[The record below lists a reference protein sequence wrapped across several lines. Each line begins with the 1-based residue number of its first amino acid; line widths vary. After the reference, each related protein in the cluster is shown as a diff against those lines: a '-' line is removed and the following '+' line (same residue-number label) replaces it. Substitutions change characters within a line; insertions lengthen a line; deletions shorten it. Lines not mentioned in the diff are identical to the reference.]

1 MVEPEARNNPDD
13 STEEPQAVPEEPKA
27 EEAAAPAAPEEQ
39 PAEKEVAPAA
49 PAEETAGG
57 ETPPAAAEEKPK
69 SVPKKKKA
77 EPEEPEGPVVGNI
90 VAPSPHL
97 SDTAVTTKGM
107 MIDVLIG
114 LAPVMLASI
123 IVFGW
128 ASVIMVGICI
138 ITALITEAVFTRMT
152 GKPVPIG
159 DFSAVITAVILGLS
173 LPWSVPGYV
182 PIIATV
188 VAIGIGKT
196 VFGGL
201 GQNIFNPAM
210 VGRAF
215 VMLSFARVMGA
226 GAYVRASETLEVVTQ
241 ATPLAAAKEAA
252 GAMTDLPSLWP
263 LFVGTHNGSLGETSA
278 LACLIGGLYLVI
290 RRSASWE
297 IPVGVI
303 GATALFA
310 GFANL
315 INLTELTILH
325 HLFGGALMMG
335 AFFIAT
341 DPVTSPLSPK
351 GKLWFG
357 VGTGFFVVLIRM
369 FTGYPEGVMFAVLLM
384 NSAVPLINQWTIPRP
399 VGGPVPQKD

>member
-1 MVEPEARNNPDD
+1 
-13 STEEPQAVPEEPKA
+13 
-27 EEAAAPAAPEEQ
+27 
-39 PAEKEVAPAA
+39 
-49 PAEETAGG
+49 
-57 ETPPAAAEEKPK
+57 
-69 SVPKKKKA
+69 
-77 EPEEPEGPVVGNI
+77 
-90 VAPSPHL
+90 
-97 SDTAVTTKGM
+97 
-107 MIDVLIG
+107 
-114 LAPVMLASI
+114 
-123 IVFGW
+123 
-128 ASVIMVGICI
+128 
-138 ITALITEAVFTRMT
+138 
-152 GKPVPIG
+152 
-159 DFSAVITAVILGLS
+159 FSAVITAVILGLS
-173 LPWSVPGYV
+173 LPWSAPGYV
-182 PIIATV
+182 PIIGTV
-188 VAIGIGKT
+188 VAIGIGKMA
-196 VFGGL
+196 FGGL

-215 VMLSFARVMGA
+215 VMLSFARVMGT

-252 GAMTDLPSLWP
+252 GTMADLPSLWP

-278 LACLIGGLYLVI
+278 LACLIGGLYLLI

-297 IPVGVI
+297 IPVGMI

-325 HLFGGALMMG
+325 HLFSGALLMG

-357 VGTGFFVVLIRM
+357 VGIGFFVVLIRM

-384 NSAVPLINQWTIPRP
+384 NATVPLINQWTIPRP
-399 VGGPVPQKD
+399 VGGPVPQRD

>member
-13 STEEPQAVPEEPKA
+13 AAEEPQSAPAEPKA
-27 EEAAAPAAPEEQ
+27 GEDEAPAASAEPKTGGEAAPAAS
-39 PAEKEVAPAA
+39 AEPKAGGEAA
-49 PAEETAGG
+49 PAV
-57 ETPPAAAEEKPK
+57 AEKKPK
-69 SVPKKKKA
+69 AKKKVPDEA
-77 EPEEPEGPVVGNI
+77 EGPVVGSI

-97 SDTAVTTKGM
+97 SDTSVTTKGM

-128 ASVIMVGICI
+128 YSVLQVGICLV
-138 ITALITEAVFTRMT
+138 TALIAESIFSRMA

-173 LPWSVPGYV
+173 LPWSVPWYV
-182 PIIATV
+182 PVIGTT

-226 GAYVRASETLEVVTQ
+226 GAYLKAGGTLEVITQ

-263 LFVGTHNGSLGETSA
+263 LFVGIHNGSLGETSA
-278 LACLIGGLYLVI
+278 LACLIGGIYLCV

-297 IPVGVI
+297 IPAAVI
-303 GATALFA
+303 GSTVVFA

-315 INLTELTILH
+315 INLTPLSVLH
-325 HLFGGALMMG
+325 HLFGGALFLG

-357 VGTGFFVVLIRM
+357 AGIGFFVVLIRI

-399 VGGPVPQKD
+399 VGGPVPQKA